1 MNNIFNKIFP
11 EAITNNILKFCVH
24 PIAELYILEYQNKLI
39 KDATRSFLIWEKR
52 LIQMNI
58 ELERYNQ
65 AEHDLQMFT
74 EADEEFYTIERLL
87 MELNPPLPQC
97 IKEVEDQ
104 IEKLKNKI
112 KECRNIREF
121 YYTDYFFYRGL

>member
-11 EAITNNILKFCVH
+11 EAISNNILKFCVH
-24 PIAELYILEYQNKLI
+24 PIAELYILEYQNNLI
-39 KDATRSFLIWEKR
+39 KDTTRSLNISEKR
-52 LIQMNI
+52 LLQMNI
-58 ELERYNQ
+58 ELERYTQ
-65 AEHDLQMFT
+65 AERDLQMFT
-74 EADEEFYTIERLL
+74 EADEEFYLTERLL
-87 MELNPPLPQC
+87 MELNPPSPQC
-97 IKEVEDQ
+97 IKEVEGK